1 MKQDLLAKRYYSD
14 NRRFADLINGIVCN
28 GIPSVKQ
35 EDLSEMDTETGQG
48 KRRDLVR
55 KAVFGVNFAVLGLE
69 NQEKLDYR
77 LPLRVLGYEVGAYEH
92 QAAEIYREIRR
103 SGRNFDT
110 ELSSGEYLY
119 GFRKS
124 DRLHPVITIILYYGE
139 EEWNGSRDLYGI
151 LDFQDIPGHI
161 RQYVQ
166 NYRIHVIDVRRM
178 ERTDLRQVFDLIRF
192 SGNRERLRDLIEQEP
207 AYGKLE
213 EDAFYFASSYV
224 GLRELSK
231 WKEAVREGER
241 FNMKTGFQ
249 MYEDEFLE
257 RGRAEGKEI
266 GRAEGKEIGRAEGKE
281 IGRAEGKELGRVEA
295 TRSVIQSALALNLPV
310 EQIAQICS
318 CGVDR
323 VRQIQANLE
332 KEAAVQS

>member
-1 MKQDLLAKRYYSD
+1 M
-14 NRRFADLINGIVCN
+14 
-28 GIPSVKQ
+28 
-35 EDLSEMDTETGQG
+35 
-48 KRRDLVR
+48 
-55 KAVFGVNFAVLGLE
+55 
-69 NQEKLDYR
+69 
-77 LPLRVLGYEVGAYEH
+77 
-92 QAAEIYREIRR
+92 
-103 SGRNFDT
+103 
-110 ELSSGEYLY
+110 
-119 GFRKS
+119 
-124 DRLHPVITIILYYGE
+124 
-139 EEWNGSRDLYGI
+139 
-151 LDFQDIPGHI
+151 
-161 RQYVQ
+161 Q

-178 ERTDLRQVFDLIRF
+178 ERTDLFRTDLRQVFDLIRF

-207 AYGKLE
+207 AYRKLE
-213 EDAFYFASSYV
+213 EDAFDFASSYV
-224 GLRELSK
+224 GLRKLSK

-266 GRAEGKEIGRAEGKE
+266 
-281 IGRAEGKELGRVEA
+281 GRVEA

>member
-1 MKQDLLAKRYYSD
+1 
-14 NRRFADLINGIVCN
+14 
-28 GIPSVKQ
+28 
-35 EDLSEMDTETGQG
+35 MDTETSQG
-48 KRRDLVR
+48 KRWDLVR
-55 KAVFGVNFAVLGLE
+55 KAVFGVNFAVMGLE

-77 LPLRVLGYEVGAYEH
+77 LPLRVLGYEAGEYEH
-92 QAAEIYREIRR
+92 QAAKIYREIRR
-103 SGRNFDT
+103 NGRNSDT

-139 EEWNGSRDLYGI
+139 KAWDGSRDLHGI
-151 LDFQDIPGHI
+151 LDFQDIPEQI

-178 ERTDLRQVFDLIRF
+178 ERTDLFQTDLRQVFDLIRF

-213 EDAFYFASSYV
+213 EDAFDFASSYV

-281 IGRAEGKELGRVEA
+281 IGRVEA

-323 VRQIQANLE
+323 VRQVQANLE

>member
-1 MKQDLLAKRYYSD
+1 MPHHNIQ
-14 NRRFADLINGIVCN
+14 
-28 GIPSVKQ
+28 
-35 EDLSEMDTETGQG
+35 
-48 KRRDLVR
+48 
-55 KAVFGVNFAVLGLE
+55 E

-103 SGRNFDT
+103 NGRNSET
-110 ELSSGEYLY
+110 GLSSGEYLY

-124 DRLHPVITIILYYGE
+124 DRLHPMITIILYYGE
-139 EEWNGSRDLYGI
+139 EEWDGSRDLHGI
-151 LDFQDIPGHI
+151 LDFQDIPEQI

-178 ERTDLRQVFDLIRF
+178 ERTDLFRTDLRQVFDLIRF

-213 EDAFYFASSYV
+213 EDAFDFASSYV

-281 IGRAEGKELGRVEA
+281 IGRVEA
-295 TRSVIQSALALNLPV
+295 TRSVIQSALALNLPE

-323 VRQIQANLE
+323 VKQVQASLE

>member
-28 GIPSVKQ
+28 GIPIVKQ
-35 EDLSEMDTETGQG
+35 EDLSEMDTETSQG

-92 QAAEIYREIRR
+92 QAAEIYRAVRR
-103 SGRNFDT
+103 NGRNSDT

-139 EEWNGSRDLYGI
+139 EEWNGSRDLHGI
-151 LDFQDIPGHI
+151 LDFQDIPEQI

-213 EDAFYFASSYV
+213 EDAFDFASSYV

-257 RGRAEGKEI
+257 R
-266 GRAEGKEIGRAEGKE
+266 GRAEGKE

>member
-1 MKQDLLAKRYYSD
+1 M
-14 NRRFADLINGIVCN
+14 
-28 GIPSVKQ
+28 
-35 EDLSEMDTETGQG
+35 
-48 KRRDLVR
+48 
-55 KAVFGVNFAVLGLE
+55 NFAVLGLE

-103 SGRNFDT
+103 SGRNSDT

-151 LDFQDIPGHI
+151 LDFQDIPKQI

-178 ERTDLRQVFDLIRF
+178 ERTDLFQTDLRQVFDLIRF
-192 SGNRERLRDLIEQEP
+192 SGTRERLRDLIEQEP

-213 EDAFYFASSYV
+213 EDAFDFASSYV

-323 VRQIQANLE
+323 VKQIQKTME
-332 KEAAVQS
+332 KVSGE

>member
-1 MKQDLLAKRYYSD
+1 M
-14 NRRFADLINGIVCN
+14 
-28 GIPSVKQ
+28 
-35 EDLSEMDTETGQG
+35 
-48 KRRDLVR
+48 
-55 KAVFGVNFAVLGLE
+55 NFAVMGLE

-103 SGRNFDT
+103 NGRNSET
-110 ELSSGEYLY
+110 GLSSGEYLY

-124 DRLHPVITIILYYGE
+124 DRLHPMITIILYYGE
-139 EEWNGSRDLYGI
+139 EEWDGSRDLHGI
-151 LDFQDIPGHI
+151 LDFQDIPEQI

-178 ERTDLRQVFDLIRF
+178 ERTDLFRTDLRQVFDLIRF

-213 EDAFYFASSYV
+213 EDAFDFASSYV

-257 RGRAEGKEI
+257 RGRAEGKE
-266 GRAEGKEIGRAEGKE
+266 
-281 IGRAEGKELGRVEA
+281 LGRVEGKSEA
-295 TRSVIQSALALNLPV
+295 ISSVIQSALALSLSV
-310 EQIAQICS
+310 EKIAQICG
-318 CGVDR
+318 CGVDY
-323 VRQIQANLE
+323 VRQIQESMENVTAE
-332 KEAAVQS
+332 Q